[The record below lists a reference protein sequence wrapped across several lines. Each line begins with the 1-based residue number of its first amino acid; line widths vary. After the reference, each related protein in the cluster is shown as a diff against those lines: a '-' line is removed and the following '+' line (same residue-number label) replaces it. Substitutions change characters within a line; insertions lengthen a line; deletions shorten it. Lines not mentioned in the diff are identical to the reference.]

1 VSDTLF
7 KHILVPSDGSEP
19 SQRAAHVAVDLAKR
33 LGARITAL
41 HAMQPQALVVP
52 DMTGGFTYLM
62 PDELYER
69 AVKAQARTITDGITQ
84 LARSAN
90 VPCDTVTMTSGVPWQ
105 AIIDTA
111 AARGCDAIV
120 MASHGRTGVSAL
132 LMGSETT
139 KVLTHCKLPV
149 LVTR

>member
-1 VSDTLF
+1 MSPALF

-19 SQRAAHVAVDLAKR
+19 SQRAAAVAVDLAQR

-52 DMTGGFTYLM
+52 DLTGGYTYLM

-69 AVKAQARTITDGITQ
+69 AVTSQAQVILGGISE
-84 LARSAN
+84 LAREAN
-90 VPCDTVTMTSGVPWQ
+90 VPCETVATSSGVPWQ
-105 AIIDTA
+105 TIIDTA
-111 AARGCDAIV
+111 TERGCDAIV
-120 MASHGRTGVSAL
+120 MASHGRTGMSAL